1 MLTYQ
6 IITFGCQMN
15 QADSER
21 LSFYLE
27 KNNLVRVAD
36 KFKADILIITTCG
49 IRQSAEDRVYSLVH
63 QVKKKHPQALVV
75 ITGCLS
81 ERKDVQSR
89 IRDKVDLWLP
99 ITAMTSLLERIEN
112 LSAAKT
118 EEYLDTKD
126 YLSVVPKHESTFS
139 AYIPIG
145 NGCNNFCSYCVV
157 PYARGREKYRSARQ
171 IISEVKQLVKKGY
184 KEVVLIAQNVN
195 SYHSGAVDFT
205 GLLAKIN
212 DIPGDFW
219 IRFVS
224 SHPKDISPKLIEALG
239 KLPKVCEHVHFAL
252 QAGDDEV
259 LRRMNR
265 QYTAQ
270 HFQTLVQKIRTA
282 VKKYKPELPVAIT
295 TDVIV
300 GFPGETTKQFLA
312 TAKVFRAVKFD
323 MAYISQYSPRYGT
336 VSYQM
341 TDDVA
346 RLEKKRR
353 ENVLAKILSQT
364 ARANNQYYLKKT
376 VTVLVEGKNRQGEW
390 YGKTRTYKLVR
401 IVGAPA
407 NDLLGSFVLVKI
419 NKARDLALEGKIIAQ
434 YESGIK

>member
-15 QADSER
+15 HSDSER
-21 LSFYLE
+21 LAAYLE
-27 KNNLVRVAD
+27 KNNLVKVDD

-63 QVKKKHPQALVV
+63 QIKKKHPQAIVV

-81 ERKDVQSR
+81 ERKDVRSR
-89 IRDKVDLWLP
+89 IKDKVDLWLP
-99 ITAMTSLLERIEN
+99 IIEMTSLLERIEN
-112 LSAAKT
+112 PTIT
-118 EEYLDTKD
+118 ETNKYLDSKE
-126 YLSVVPKHESTFS
+126 YLSVLPKHESSFR
-139 AYIPIG
+139 AYVPIG

-157 PYARGREKYRSARQ
+157 PYARGREKYRSASQ
-171 IISEVKQLVKKGY
+171 IVSEVKQLIKKGY
-184 KEVVLIAQNVN
+184 KEVTLIAQNVN
-195 SYHSGAVDFT
+195 SYHSGPVDFT
-205 GLLAKIN
+205 ELLTKIN
-212 DIPGDFW
+212 AIPGDFW

-224 SHPKDISPKLIEALG
+224 SHPKDISSKLINALG

-252 QAGDDEV
+252 QSGDDEI
-259 LRRMNR
+259 LRQMNR
-265 QYTAQ
+265 RYTAQ
-270 HFQTLVQKIRTA
+270 HFHDLVQKIRTA
-282 VKKYKPELPVAIT
+282 VKKYKPEWPVAIT

-300 GFPGETTKQFLA
+300 GFPGETKKQFLE
-312 TAKVFRAVKFD
+312 TAKVFRSVKFD

-341 TDDVA
+341 TDDVT

-364 ARANNQYYLKKT
+364 ASFNNKYYLKKT
-376 VTVLVEGKNRQGEW
+376 VAVLVDGKNRQGEW

-401 IVGAPA
+401 IMGAPA
-407 NDLLGSFVLVKI
+407 NNLLGSFVLVKI
-419 NKARDLALEGKIIAQ
+419 NKVRDLALEGKIIAQ
-434 YESGIK
+434 YE